1 MFGRD
6 RDDLHGGRLPAP
18 RAGRIDGVRPLC
30 LQRDRQL
37 HSRLGDA
44 ARLRHPDRGHGVR
57 RDSVPERVLG
67 AARPFRRGAA
77 ACRSGSSPWSCSPT
91 CAASI
96 GVANSVSA
104 WSSSGALVLELV
116 AIAIGLVQF
125 FDAHKL
131 VSQVHLGSAPTWS
144 GLIFALTVTTIA
156 FTSVESASGLA
167 GEVKAGRGALRRL
180 IASGTATVVLAYVG
194 IAIVAVTALPLPNGS
209 VSRARFHRRSGDRRA
224 ASPPSSLALPGARLL
239 DRPGC
244 RRHLDRR
251 RRLGDAGTLAT
262 GLFAVHQPPDP

>member
-1 MFGRD
+1 MFANVRGFNWR
-6 RDDLHGGRLPAP
+6 REF
-18 RAGRIDGVRPLC
+18 RIGLV
-30 LQRDRQL
+30 
-37 HSRLGDA
+37 
-44 ARLRHPDRGHGVR
+44 V
-57 RDSVPERVLG
+57 V
-67 AARPFRRGAA
+67 
-77 ACRSGSSPWSCSPT
+77 
-91 CAASI
+91 
-96 GVANSVSA
+96 
-104 WSSSGALVLELV
+104 GALVLELV

-209 VSRARFHRRSGDRRA
+209 VPGHDFTDAPVIDIMRA
-224 ASPPSSLALPGARLL
+224 AAPPLALAGARLL
-239 DRPGC
+239 DRRGR

-251 RRLGDAGTLAT
+251 RRLGDARALSACLLA
-262 GLFAVHQPPDP
+262 VDQPPDPQRAGPPAPAALDPLCPDPAAGVDRGRRW